1 MPLATIPASYEES
14 MKSLPEAR
22 KHADDVLVYN
32 NTPDGM
38 GHRLVAR
45 FIAGELVRMTHSSPD
60 WLKRFF
66 GRELRGQDKHRE

>member
-1 MPLATIPASYEES
+1 MRDLYHPLNSCGAQVT
-14 MKSLPEAR
+14 AR
-22 KHADDVLVYN
+22 KHADDVLVYD
-32 NTPDGM
+32 NTPDGK

-66 GRELRGQDKHRE
+66 GRELRGQDKQLE